1 MDYLEYKVN
10 GSEDEFRIY
19 KCDMGDDDGDCF
31 GDCAGDGCGD
41 D

>member
-10 GSEDEFRIY
+10 DSEDEFRIY
-19 KCDMGDDDGDCF
+19 KCDMGDDGDCF